1 MARIKAWLHKDGW
14 QKPFQTLRE
23 KPANFPLTTNAPA
36 CAAELLKLS
45 DEALLEH
52 WAKSRAET
60 LAAWQKFS
68 HSGWHHVLCA
78 EDVRGKKIMDVGPG
92 FGVPG
97 IGLSLRG
104 AQLTFVDLTE
114 SNLGVL
120 KRLCRVMGME
130 AQFCLLKDRDSL
142 RSLDSEYDFIMP
154 TALLHAPSDVIR
166 PDYQELIRHLKVGGR
181 WLQCA
186 YPKIRWLRDASPAFA
201 GWGPMV
207 GGPRTP
213 WAEWYDAPKLLD
225 VLAPAKFEVL
235 LYEEWSDGQYNWFD
249 LRYLGL

>member
-166 PDYQELIRHLKVGGR
+166 PDYQELIRHLEVGGR
-181 WLQCA
+181 
-186 YPKIRWLRDASPAFA
+186 
-201 GWGPMV
+201 GPMV

-213 WAEWYDAPKLLD
+213 GAEWYDAPKLLD